1 MKKFENKEYKDK
13 IAEKFID
20 QYQIPQNYQFPNL
33 KVEAQQPQKDL
44 QNANVNE
51 NNQNTGVAQSPTR

>member
-20 QYQIPQNYQFPNL
+20 QYQIPQNSQFPNL